1 MVWEYGFIDFM
12 LLFSALTKFIFLS
25 QYVINLYDQK
35 ESLWSLALWF
45 NTFPMSFSSTLFLI
59 FFIYSFS
66 LSTHRYILLVLK
78 STISMSLSL
87 YSASFALV
95 KDWLQG
101 HSNACSITGSYSQR
115 DTVFSLKLCCYC
127 FETLSNFWG
136 KGLEF
141 PFCSGLLQMMW
152 PVLLVPYILR
162 LCGTHFS

>member
-25 QYVINLYDQK
+25 QYVINLNDQK
-35 ESLWSLALWF
+35 ESLWSFALWF

-59 FFIYSFS
+59 FFSYSFS
-66 LSTHRYILLVLK
+66 LSTHCYILLVLK
-78 STISMSLSL
+78 STVSMSLSL

-101 HSNACSITGSYSQR
+101 RSNACSITGSYSQR
-115 DTVFSLKLCCYC
+115 DTVLSLKLCCYC
-127 FETLSNFWG
+127 FETLSNFWA
-136 KGLEF
+136 KDLAF
-141 PFCSGLLQMMW
+141 PFCGGLLQMMS

-162 LCGTHFS
+162 LCGTRFS

>member
-25 QYVINLYDQK
+25 QYVINLNDQK
-35 ESLWSLALWF
+35 ESLWSFALWF

-59 FFIYSFS
+59 FFSYSFS
-66 LSTHRYILLVLK
+66 LSTHCYILLVLK

-101 HSNACSITGSYSQR
+101 RSNACSITGSYSQR
-115 DTVFSLKLCCYC
+115 DTVLA
-127 FETLSNFWG
+127 
-136 KGLEF
+136 
-141 PFCSGLLQMMW
+141 
-152 PVLLVPYILR
+152 
-162 LCGTHFS
+162 